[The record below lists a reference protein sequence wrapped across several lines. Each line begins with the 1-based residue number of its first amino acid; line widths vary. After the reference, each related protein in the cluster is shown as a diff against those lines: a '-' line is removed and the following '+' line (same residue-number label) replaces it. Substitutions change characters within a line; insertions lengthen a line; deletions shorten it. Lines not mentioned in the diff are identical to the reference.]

1 MHIIAKKIVG
11 FYMEKKR
18 LVVSYKNLTPELLE
32 LVKQKYPHG
41 YQNHVIKITK
51 PNGDYFYAITLDTS
65 EASYLIKVNV
75 KIDSKPKDE
84 DDERDF
90 FGGDSDEIGTS
101 DDSFPEESEE
111 PFEEESS
118 NEDFDDE

>member
-1 MHIIAKKIVG
+1 M
-11 FYMEKKR
+11 
-18 LVVSYKNLTPELLE
+18 
-32 LVKQKYPHG
+32 
-41 YQNHVIKITK
+41 
-51 PNGDYFYAITLDTS
+51 
-65 EASYLIKVNV
+65 NV

-111 PFEEESS
+111 PLKKRAVTMILTTSS
-118 NEDFDDE
+118 C